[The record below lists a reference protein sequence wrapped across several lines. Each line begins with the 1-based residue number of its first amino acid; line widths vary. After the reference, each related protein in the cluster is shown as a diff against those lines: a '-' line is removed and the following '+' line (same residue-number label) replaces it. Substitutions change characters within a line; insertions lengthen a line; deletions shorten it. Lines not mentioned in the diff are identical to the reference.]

1 MDAELHSAGEG
12 KAQDICPYF
21 PSTNKTKGGD
31 LCFML
36 TLTLLEGECLKRPGS
51 IPVYRSWLPP
61 VSNIQEGCERQGR
74 EGEEMDTA
82 LTYRSS

>member
-51 IPVYRSWLPP
+51 IPVHRS
-61 VSNIQEGCERQGR
+61 
-74 EGEEMDTA
+74 
-82 LTYRSS
+82 